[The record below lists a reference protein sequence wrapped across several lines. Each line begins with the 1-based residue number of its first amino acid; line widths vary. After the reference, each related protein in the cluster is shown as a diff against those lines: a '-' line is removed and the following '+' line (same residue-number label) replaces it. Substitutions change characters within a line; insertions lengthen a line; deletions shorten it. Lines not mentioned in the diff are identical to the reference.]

1 VLGMS
6 LTSAAT
12 DDSRPLYSGSG
23 SHRAAMSAPSPTT
36 RVPTIASGNAQWRVM
51 DATREAPRIL
61 PLHARHHSAAQ
72 GHTTRWAQL
81 LLAPL
86 GRTRSHH
93 LLGIFWSIIFLS
105 YTRTTI
111 AMRSADS
118 TRRLSA
124 RRVGFVSSGET
135 GLSSAYQKG
144 NHVVLLVYIHFLTIN
159 TTYRVNSTW

>member
-6 LTSAAT
+6 PTFAAT
-12 DDSRPLYSGSG
+12 DDSRPLYPGYG

-61 PLHARHHSAAQ
+61 PLRARHHSAAQ
-72 GHTTRWAQL
+72 GHTTRWARL
-81 LLAPL
+81 LPTPL

-93 LLGIFWSIIFLS
+93 MLGIFWSIIFLPC
-105 YTRTTI
+105 TRTAI

-118 TRRLSA
+118 TRRLCA
-124 RRVGFVSSGET
+124 RCVGFVSSWGDGAVF
-135 GLSSAYQKG
+135 GLPKG
-144 NHVVLLVYIHFLTIN
+144 QSCCITCVYSFFNDQYHI
-159 TTYRVNSTW
+159 